1 MKVETT
7 VREGNQFVR
16 STIRL
21 RLKDYEQIKGEAK
34 KRQMS
39 VNGFMV
45 YASLVLAKSKT
56 IVT

>member
-56 IVT
+56 